1 MENAPVPPPQ
11 RTTDYP
17 RTESCPRCGHSLENG
32 WCPFCSGRRQ
42 RVWGWMLLLFGP
54 LLGCG
59 ACLTTAEQSFLI
71 FLWIPVSCVTPVI
84 GIMMI
89 ASTKSRRRP

>member
-1 MENAPVPPPQ
+1 
-11 RTTDYP
+11 
-17 RTESCPRCGHSLENG
+17 
-32 WCPFCSGRRQ
+32 
-42 RVWGWMLLLFGP
+42 MLLLFGP

-89 ASTKSRRRP
+89 ASAKSRRRP